1 MLNTVT
7 ASLPKRLALV
17 LALVSATGAC
27 SMAQAQTSPSRIGF
41 VFTERLMTES
51 KLAKAA
57 DAKIEAEFSK
67 RQKAIQDNIARFK
80 SMSDKFDG
88 EAARLAEPER
98 TRRARELIDLDK
110 DLQRTQR
117 EFREDLIQ
125 RKSEERANIA
135 QKAYKLIEQIA
146 EQEKLDVV
154 LQESAWS
161 SPRIDITDKILKQL
175 DK

>member
-7 ASLPKRLALV
+7 ASWSKRLAL
-17 LALVSATGAC
+17 LALCAC
-27 SMAQAQTSPSRIGF
+27 SMAQAQNAPSRIGF
-41 VFTERLMTES
+41 IYTERLMTES

-67 RQKAIQDNIARFK
+67 RQKQIQDAIARFK
-80 SMSDKFDG
+80 SLSDKFDS
-88 EAARLAEPER
+88 EASGLGEPER
-98 TRRARELIDLDK
+98 TKRARELIDLDK

-125 RKSEERANIA
+125 RKSEERAAIA
-135 QKAYKLIEQIA
+135 AKAYKFLDQIA
-146 EQEKLDVV
+146 IEEKLDII
-154 LQESAWS
+154 LQESIWV
-161 SPRIDITDKILKQL
+161 SPRIDLTDKVIKLL

>member
-1 MLNTVT
+1 MLKTLT
-7 ASLPKRLALV
+7 ASWPKQLAL
-17 LALVSATGAC
+17 LALCAC
-27 SMAQAQTSPSRIGF
+27 SLAQAQTAPSRIGF
-41 VFTERLMTES
+41 VYTERLMTES

-67 RQKAIQDNIARFK
+67 RQKAIQDTIGRFK

-88 EAARLAEPER
+88 EASTLAEPER
-98 TRRARELIDLDK
+98 TRRARELLDMDK
-110 DLQRTQR
+110 DVQRTQR

-135 QKAYKLIEQIA
+135 AKAYKLLGQIA
-146 EQEKLDVV
+146 EQEKLDII
-154 LQESAWS
+154 LQESIWVS
-161 SPRIDITDKILKQL
+161 NRIDLTDKVIKLL